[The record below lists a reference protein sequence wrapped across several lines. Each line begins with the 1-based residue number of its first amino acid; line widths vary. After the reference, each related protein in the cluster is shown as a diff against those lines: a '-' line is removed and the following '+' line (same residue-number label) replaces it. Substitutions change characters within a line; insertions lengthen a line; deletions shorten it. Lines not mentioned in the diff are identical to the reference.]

1 VLSEPRGQSGTAGG
15 VLGVLVFLAGVA
27 ILVFTFGLARDLFTQ
42 DPNQVLGLSKD
53 KPLDL
58 NNAGATLVGVLL
70 KVLLLLVMALVGG
83 MIANRGIKLY
93 ADSRIVKDSAPKREA

>member
-1 VLSEPRGQSGTAGG
+1 MSEPRGHSGTAGG
-15 VLGVLVFLAGVA
+15 FLGVIVFLAGVA

-42 DPNQVLGLSKD
+42 DPNQVLGLTKD

-83 MIANRGIKLY
+83 MIANRGIRLY
-93 ADSRIVKDSAPKREA
+93 ADSRGTKEAPAKREV